1 MSEQYKK
8 QVSLLLSV
16 LPEVANEKCFA
27 MHGGTAINL
36 FVRDMPRVSVDIDLT
51 YLPIEDRATSLKNIA
66 DALERIK
73 ASIEKR
79 IPDVRVQHRQDV
91 GKLLISAR
99 GVDIKLEVNLVGR
112 GTFLSP
118 ETMPLCKRAQG
129 EFDVFCVMPI
139 VPLGQL
145 YGGKICAALDRQHP
159 RDLFDVKY
167 LLENEGFADDIRAGF
182 LLCLLAG
189 DRPIHEVI
197 RPNLQDQRQAMTN
210 QFEGMSEE
218 PFTYGDYETVRAQLI
233 ETIHERLTEADRKFL
248 LGVKNLEPDWSAYDF
263 ERFPAVQWKL
273 QNLRKLKDSNPDKH
287 RQQYGALRGALSE
300 KSGA

>member
-1 MSEQYKK
+1 MAAAQNYRK
-8 QVSLLLSV
+8 QVALLLKV

-51 YLPIEDRATSLKNIA
+51 YRPIEDRATSLKNIA
-66 DALERIK
+66 AALERIK

-91 GKLLISAR
+91 GKLLISAQ
-99 GVDIKLEVNLVGR
+99 GTDIKLEVNLVGR
-112 GTFLSP
+112 GTFLPP
-118 ETMPLCKRAQG
+118 ETMTLCKRAQD
-129 EFDVFCVMPI
+129 EFEVFCVMPI
-139 VPLGQL
+139 MPLGQL

-167 LLENEGFADDIRAGF
+167 LLENEGFTDDIKTGF

-197 RPNLQDQRQAMTN
+197 RPNLQDQRLAMTN
-210 QFEGMSEE
+210 QFEGMSGE
-218 PFTYGDYETVRAQLI
+218 PFTYDDYEAVRGHLI
-233 ETIHERLTEADRKFL
+233 ETIHARLTETDRKFL
-248 LGVKNLEPDWSAYDF
+248 LSIKKLEPDWGIYDF

-273 QNLRKLKDSNPDKH
+273 LNLRKLKDSNPEKH
-287 RQQYGALRGALSE
+287 QEQYEALRDRLNS
-300 KSGA
+300 